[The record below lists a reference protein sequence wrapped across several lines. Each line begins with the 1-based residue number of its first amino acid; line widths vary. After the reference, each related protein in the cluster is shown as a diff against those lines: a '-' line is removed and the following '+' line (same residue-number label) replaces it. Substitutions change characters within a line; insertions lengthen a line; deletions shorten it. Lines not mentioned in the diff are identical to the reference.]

1 MNKIKIELDNDQAKT
16 LQQLIETEIRRY
28 RKLIDYW
35 HGIDQAGR
43 ESLVAESI
51 QHYEHKT
58 RELDALLNMVYA
70 AQGGAIEPV
79 IKKPFIVG
87 GG

>member
-1 MNKIKIELDNDQAKT
+1 MNKIKIELDNEQAKT
-16 LQQLIETEIRRY
+16 LQQLLETEIRRY

-43 ESLVAESI
+43 ESLVSDSI
-51 QHYEHKT
+51 QHYERKT
-58 RELDALLNMVYA
+58 RDFDALLNLVYA
-70 AQGGAIEPV
+70 AQGGVSEIV

-87 GG
+87 E

>member
-16 LQQLIETEIRRY
+16 LQQLLETEIRRY

-43 ESLVAESI
+43 ESLVSDSI
-51 QHYEHKT
+51 QHYEQKT
-58 RELDALLNMVYA
+58 RELDTLLNMVYA
-70 AQGGAIEPV
+70 AQGGVAEIV

-87 GG
+87 E

>member
-1 MNKIKIELDNDQAKT
+1 MNKIKIELDNDQAKN
-16 LQQLIETEIRRY
+16 LQQLLETEIRRY

-35 HGIDQAGR
+35 HGIDKAGR
-43 ESLVAESI
+43 EFLVSDSI
-51 QHYEHKT
+51 QHYEQKT

-70 AQGGAIEPV
+70 AQSGVSEIV

-87 GG
+87 E

>member
-16 LQQLIETEIRRY
+16 LQQLLETEIRRY

-43 ESLVAESI
+43 ESLVSDSI
-51 QHYEHKT
+51 QHYEKKT
-58 RELDALLNMVYA
+58 RELDTLLNLVYS
-70 AQGGAIEPV
+70 AQGGVAEIV

-87 GG
+87 G